1 MGGEDGHVLVY
12 DMDADVLNVVSCIK
26 VILDADDVD
35 LYDGNLVG
43 GEDEGCMDHDENQV
57 EENDMDLHGEL
68 VGDIQHGDLEA
79 HNVERVV

>member
-43 GEDEGCMDHDENQV
+43 GEDEDCMDHDENLV

-68 VGDIQHGDLEA
+68 VGDIQHGDLEV

>member
-26 VILDADDVD
+26 VILDGDDVD

-43 GEDEGCMDHDENQV
+43 EDDDCMDLV
-57 EENDMDLHGEL
+57 EEL

-79 HNVERVV
+79 HNVEGVVLAQQSIQ